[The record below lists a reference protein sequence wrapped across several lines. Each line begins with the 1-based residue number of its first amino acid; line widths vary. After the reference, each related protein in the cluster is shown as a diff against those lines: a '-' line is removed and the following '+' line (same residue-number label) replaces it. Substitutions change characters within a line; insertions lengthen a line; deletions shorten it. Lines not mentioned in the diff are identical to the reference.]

1 LGVKKV
7 AEQDLISPVEQ
18 NSAENEAE
26 QPEERRRRRRERAER
41 RRQNREARKQG
52 RRTKERKKN
61 KKSRSIRSD
70 IMLLIFIMGTLP
82 AIFVELRTVRNY
94 EDMAIEQR
102 TVTVRSQVDILADQL
117 ATRDYINN
125 PDDDVINPEFDM
137 LTSIYEGRVIV
148 ANKDGKVI
156 KDTYNIDTGKYSLSQ
171 EIQQCLAG
179 QETSNYDQENQ
190 YIEMTM
196 MITDPSD
203 TDNSD
208 ILGVLLVSVSTSEI
222 HANTVALEQQAI
234 MMIAI
239 VIILMLILG
248 FFLSGYLV
256 KPLLKITKAIEGI
269 EVGYEDESINVP
281 DYRETQLISDAF
293 NSLLKR
299 QREADD
305 TREEFVSNVSH
316 ELKTPL
322 ASMKVLSDSLNQ
334 DPNASLDMYKEF
346 MHDISSE
353 IDRENQIITDLLT
366 LVRMDKKA
374 VKLNITETNINEEIE
389 GIVKRLTPIADKA
402 HVELIFDSFRPITAE
417 VDEVKL
423 TQAFTNIIENGIK
436 YNKPEGG
443 WVRISLNADR
453 KYFYVSISDSGIGI
467 PQDSIDRIFDRFY
480 RVDKSHSREIGGTG
494 LGLAITKQA
503 IAMHRGA
510 LRVTSEVGKGTTF
523 SIRIPLIYVV

>member
-1 LGVKKV
+1 MAVSG
-7 AEQDLISPVEQ
+7 E
-18 NSAENEAE
+18 NSAPVVAAVTGSLREQEKAAQKSAAE
-26 QPEERRRRRRERAER
+26 PSRRKTGRGKKKRGPGSGRSRRRGGS
-41 RRQNREARKQG
+41 K
-52 RRTKERKKN
+52 
-61 KKSRSIRSD
+61 RSIRSH
-70 IMLLIFIMGTLP
+70 IMLLLIIMGIFP
-82 AIFVELRTVRNY
+82 AMIVEITTVRNY
-94 EDMAIEQR
+94 QKRAVEQR
-102 TVTVRSQVDILADQL
+102 EVTVRSQVDVLADQL
-117 ATRDYINN
+117 ATRGYIDH

-137 LTSIYEGRVIV
+137 LTSIYEGRVMV
-148 ANKDGKVI
+148 VNRDGRII

-171 EIQQCLAG
+171 EVQQCLKG
-179 QETSNYDQENQ
+179 QETSNYDNENQ

-196 MITDPSD
+196 MVTDPSD
-203 TDNSD
+203 TEKTD
-208 ILGVLLVSVSTSEI
+208 IQGVLLVSVSTYEI
-222 HANTVALEQQAI
+222 HVNTVALEQQGTMI
-234 MMIAI
+234 MA
-239 VIILMLILG
+239 VIIILILIFG
-248 FFLSGYLV
+248 YFLSGILV
-256 KPLLKITKAIEGI
+256 KPLMKITKAIEGI
-269 EVGYEDESINVP
+269 EVGYEDEKISVA

-299 QREADD
+299 QRDADE

-322 ASMKVLSDSLNQ
+322 ASMKVLSDSLNM

-346 MHDISSE
+346 MKDISSE

-402 HVELIFDSFRPITAE
+402 KVKLIFEAYRPITAE
-417 VDEVKL
+417 VDEIKL

-453 KYFYVSISDSGIGI
+453 KYFYVMISDSGIGI
-467 PQDSIDRIFDRFY
+467 PKESIDRIFERFY

-510 LRVTSEVGKGTTF
+510 MRVNSEVGRGTTF